1 MLHFALDR
9 CTKVY
14 YFDLALTCQQLGDP
28 VVDVATVAVALDAR
42 NAVIT
47 VAEDVVDAVTATQ

>member
-1 MLHFALDR
+1 MLYLALGR
-9 CTKVY
+9 YTKVC

-28 VVDVATVAVALDAR
+28 AVDVATVAVALDAR

>member
-1 MLHFALDR
+1 MLHSALDR

-14 YFDLALTCQQLGDP
+14 YFDLALTYQQLGDP
-28 VVDVATVAVALDAR
+28 VADVATVAVALDAR

-47 VAEDVVDAVTATQ
+47 VAEDVADAVTATQ